1 MSPETINTI
10 SILSGVFSISI
21 SVIAIFLS
29 IVFYLAGRK
38 TEISVSNSLTKIETQ
53 TDALQKLSGRQI
65 DKLMKHAFEG
75 NPQNSSNDT
84 MMQIMSTLSQ
94 IPLTITTILRQ
105 PVENTNDTQKIADLY
120 AALYFYTAQT
130 NYWSQYYLP
139 KASEFDETNEF
150 HTFTKRIVDLSDSDF
165 VGVANWLSQCDQR
178 LLSQSPLYSYFN
190 VTKDIW
196 RHTVR
201 NSAEVFVATSKE

>member
-29 IVFYLAGRK
+29 IIFYLAGRK
-38 TEISVSNSLTKIETQ
+38 TEISVSTSLTKIEAQ
-53 TDALQKLSGRQI
+53 TDALQKLSGKQI
-65 DKLMKHAFEG
+65 DKSMKHALDGANNSNG
-75 NPQNSSNDT
+75 NDA
-84 MMQIMSTLSQ
+84 MAQIMSTLSQ

-105 PVENTNDTQKIADLY
+105 PTENTNDAQTIADLY

-139 KASEFDETNEF
+139 KASEFDSENEF
-150 HTFTKRIVDLSDSDF
+150 DALTKRIVDLSDSDF
-165 VGVANWLSQCDQR
+165 NGVANWLSQCDQR
-178 LLSQSPLYSYFN
+178 LLSQSTLWSYFK
-190 VTKDIW
+190 VTEEKW
-196 RHTVR
+196 RHNVR
-201 NSAEVFVATSKE
+201 SSAEVFVATSKT